1 MSVNAA
7 VASDEL
13 HPGDV
18 ADPFASDTVL
28 TRQIPD
34 AHGGSNVE
42 SDIVNAQLENATDP
56 TALDPAQLLAGA
68 DAAAGQTSAT
78 TAVQDYTLIQMIH
91 DGWYASYPL
100 LLGSVFVLAVA
111 IERFWRYAGLEKRS
125 RELTR
130 NVVEAIAK
138 RDLATANALCTT
150 AKTPL
155 ASIFK
160 EGLAWKNI
168 ALEDLERVLSTARQE
183 AVAEMRRGLWI
194 LGTIGSL
201 APFVGLFGT
210 VVGIM
215 KAFHQIAIEGSGG
228 FAVVAAGISEAL
240 VATAVGLGVAIVAL
254 SFYNYLQVRIGNIG
268 SGWARATERL
278 VQSLLYVES
287 ALQPPSQSP
296 PPASAPEVG
305 HGHPLPA

>member
-1 MSVNAA
+1 M
-7 VASDEL
+7 
-13 HPGDV
+13 
-18 ADPFASDTVL
+18 
-28 TRQIPD
+28 
-34 AHGGSNVE
+34 
-42 SDIVNAQLENATDP
+42 ENET
-56 TALDPAQLLAGA
+56 LDPAQATQESLAP
-68 DAAAGQTSAT
+68 DAAATAT
-78 TAVQDYTLIQMIH
+78 TLAPANPLEDYTLVQMIN

-100 LLGSVFVLAVA
+100 LLGSVLVFAVA
-111 IERFWRYAGLEKRS
+111 VERYWRFAGIQNKS

-155 ASIFK
+155 AGVFK

-168 ALEDLERVLSTARQE
+168 ALEDLERILATARQE

-215 KAFHQIAIEGSGG
+215 KAFRQIAIEGSGG

-240 VATAVGLGVAIVAL
+240 VATAFGLGVAIVAL
-254 SFYNYLQVRIGNIG
+254 SFYNHLQVQVGNIG
-268 SGWARATERL
+268 NGWARSAERF

-287 ALQPPSQSP
+287 AGTPAPPR
-296 PPASAPEVG
+296 AEEIG
-305 HGHPLPA
+305 RGHPVPA